1 MPSAD
6 GRTLGASLILFA
18 MLVVAAVSD
27 LRVRRV
33 PNALNL
39 LVLMTGASWTIWQLG
54 MGPGLRFIA
63 FGVLFMTVVWFPMFA
78 LRLMGAGDVKLLIAC
93 AAWLGWPHVML
104 ASLVT
109 GIAGGVLGVY
119 WLVRRSGVIS
129 AVHALSVAVRTPMD
143 LRLRPY
149 ESRER
154 VPYAIAIVIGVVFA
168 WIYAGRMGIPG
179 GSA

>member
-1 MPSAD
+1 
-6 GRTLGASLILFA
+6 
-18 MLVVAAVSD
+18 MLLVAAVSD

-33 PNALNL
+33 PNVLNV
-39 LVLMTGASWTIWQLG
+39 LVLVTGVSWSVWQFG
-54 MGPGLRFIA
+54 MLSGLRSVG

-78 LRLMGAGDVKLLIAC
+78 LRLMGAGDVKLLIAS

-104 ASLVT
+104 ASFVT

-119 WLVRRSGVIS
+119 WLVRRAGVIS

-154 VPYAIAIVIGVVFA
+154 VPYAIAIVIGVVSA